1 MEQFARYMIS
11 AVDDVQY
18 RLAAEILIRH
28 NVHAKRRLLSFDD
41 PQDDRLFV
49 ILDELHNAGILVALE
64 NRYDTECSFDVVKT
78 AKSQLL
84 KRLADIG
91 ITTAAV
97 GLFRTKTGFGL
108 RVTMQEEP
116 DWTKVPVDFA
126 GIHGNP
132 TIGDGSTYFI
142 VPVEYEVGG
151 KARKHPNQNDT

>member
-1 MEQFARYMIS
+1 MIS

-18 RLAAEILIRH
+18 RLAAEILISH
-28 NVHAKRRLLSFDD
+28 NVDCLNNAKRRLLSFDD

-49 ILDELHNAGILVALE
+49 ILDELHNAGILAALE
-64 NRYDTECSFDVVKT
+64 NRYDTECSFDVIKT

-126 GIHGNP
+126 GIHG
-132 TIGDGSTYFI
+132 IGDGSTYFI

-151 KARKHPNQNDT
+151 KARKRPN